1 MNGSDHFRVVGG
13 EDKKNITERMP
24 IWCSNTSKG
33 KGSVFS
39 TTKETWWQ
47 EYAIGSLMDVEK
59 TFKFTKNVG
68 GLPAYFT

>member
-1 MNGSDHFRVVGG
+1 
-13 EDKKNITERMP
+13 MP